1 MEHHRLNSKGLTILC
16 GLPKGLTMF
25 HWLIRDSKTMWNI
38 SPKNW
43 ASLMTHEANS
53 PTVWFRI
60 GMNMKS
66 GKKWLKNAK
75 KLWQE

>member
-1 MEHHRLNSKGLTILC
+1 MGRLINHLVFFIFIFCYGTSPFKQQKLTILC

-53 PTVWFRI
+53 PTV
-60 GMNMKS
+60 
-66 GKKWLKNAK
+66 
-75 KLWQE
+75 

>member
-53 PTVWFRI
+53 PTV
-60 GMNMKS
+60 
-66 GKKWLKNAK
+66 
-75 KLWQE
+75 